1 MIRTLIVDDDPNA
14 VSIHREFVD
23 RLPEFTAVA
32 TTTSGTEAVQLAE
45 RLRPDLLLLDM
56 YLPDLPGLEV
66 LRALRASGRPPIDVI
81 AITSAKDVDVLRGAM
96 TLGVVHYIVK
106 PFGFRAFRE
115 RLENYA
121 AARSRLAEAQAPGQ
135 REIDRIFALLRS
147 GSDDM
152 LPKGISAATLK
163 VVVDILRSAEERL
176 TAGDLALRA
185 GFSESVARRYLK
197 FLSDSGNVEYQPR
210 YGSAGR
216 PEHLY
221 SWTGSA

>member
-1 MIRTLIVDDDPNA
+1 VIRTLIVDDDPTA
-14 VSIHREFVD
+14 VSIHREYVD

-32 TTTSGTEAVQLAE
+32 TTTKGTEAVQLVDT
-45 RLRPDLLLLDM
+45 LRPDLVLLDM

-66 LRALRASGRPPIDVI
+66 LRVLRASGRPPIDVI
-81 AITSAKDVDVLRGAM
+81 AITSAKNVDVLRGAM
-96 TLGVVHYIVK
+96 TLGVIHYIVK

-121 AARSRLAEAQAPGQ
+121 AARSRLAVAQAPGQ
-135 REIDRIFALLRS
+135 REVDRIFALLRS

-152 LPKGISAATLK
+152 LPKGISAATLR
-163 VVVDILRSAEERL
+163 VVIDILRTAEERL
-176 TAGDLALRA
+176 TAGDLAVRA

-197 FLSDSGNVEYQPR
+197 FLSDAGNVEYHPR

>member
-1 MIRTLIVDDDPNA
+1 MIRTLIVDDDPTA

-32 TTTSGTEAVQLAE
+32 TTTSGTEAVQLAD

-115 RLENYA
+115 RMENYA
-121 AARSRLAEAQAPGQ
+121 AARSRLAVAQAPGQ
-135 REIDRIFALLRS
+135 REVDRIFALLRS

-163 VVVDILRSAEERL
+163 VVVEILRSAEERM
-176 TAGDLALRA
+176 TAGDLAMRA

-197 FLSDSGNVEYQPR
+197 FLSDSGNVEYHPR

-221 SWTGSA
+221 SWTGSD

>member
-1 MIRTLIVDDDPNA
+1 VIRTLIVDDDPTA
-14 VSIHREFVD
+14 VSIHREYVD

-32 TTTSGTEAVQLAE
+32 TTTSGAEAVQLADT
-45 RLRPDLLLLDM
+45 LRPDLVLLDM

-66 LRALRASGRPPIDVI
+66 LRALRAAGRPPIDVI
-81 AITSAKDVDVLRGAM
+81 AITSAKNVDVLRGAM

-121 AARSRLAEAQAPGQ
+121 AARNRLAVAEAPGQ
-135 REIDRIFALLRS
+135 REVDRIFALLRS
-147 GSDDM
+147 GSDDL

-163 VVVDILRSAEERL
+163 VVVDIFRAAEERL
-176 TAGDLALRA
+176 TAGELATRA

-197 FLSDSGNVEYQPR
+197 FLSDSGNVEYHPR

>member
-1 MIRTLIVDDDPNA
+1 MIRTLIVDDDPTA
-14 VSIHREFVD
+14 VGIHRAFVD
-23 RLPEFTAVA
+23 RLAEFSTVG
-32 TTTSGTEAVQLAE
+32 TTTTGAEAVQLAD

-66 LRALRASGRPPIDVI
+66 LRALRAAGRPPVDVI
-81 AITSAKDVDVLRGAM
+81 AITSAKDVDILRGAM
-96 TLGVVHYIVK
+96 SLGVVHYIVK
-106 PFGFRAFRE
+106 PFGFRAFRD

-121 AARSRLAEAQAPGQ
+121 AARSRLAEAHAPGQ
-135 REIDRIFALLRS
+135 REVDRIFALLRS

-152 LPKGISAATLK
+152 LPKGISAATLR
-163 VVVDILRSAEERL
+163 VVVDLLRSAEDRL
-176 TAGDLALRA
+176 SAGDLAARA

-197 FLSDSGNVEYQPR
+197 FLADSGNVEYHLR

>member
-1 MIRTLIVDDDPNA
+1 VIRTLIVDDDPTA
-14 VSIHREFVD
+14 VSIHREYVD
-23 RLPEFTAVA
+23 RLPEFAAVA
-32 TTTSGTEAVQLAE
+32 TTTSGTEAVQLVDT
-45 RLRPDLLLLDM
+45 LRPDLVLLDM

-66 LRALRASGRPPIDVI
+66 LRALRASGRPPVDVI
-81 AITSAKDVDVLRGAM
+81 AITSAKNVDVLRGAM

-121 AARSRLAEAQAPGQ
+121 AARSRLAVAQAPGQ
-135 REIDRIFALLRS
+135 REVDRIFALLRS

-163 VVVDILRSAEERL
+163 VVIDSLRTAERM
-176 TAGDLALRA
+176 TAGELATQA

-197 FLSDSGNVEYQPR
+197 FLSDAGNVEYHPR

-221 SWTGSA
+221 SWTGST

>member
-1 MIRTLIVDDDPNA
+1 VIRTLIVDDDPNA

-32 TTTSGTEAVQLAE
+32 MTTSGTEAVQLADK
-45 RLRPDLLLLDM
+45 LRPDLLLLDM

-121 AARSRLAEAQAPGQ
+121 AARNRLAEAQAPGQ

-147 GSDDM
+147 GSDDL

-163 VVVDILRSAEERL
+163 VVVGILRSAEGQL
-176 TAGDLALRA
+176 TAGDLATRA

-197 FLSDSGNVEYQPR
+197 FLSDSGNVEYHPR

>member
-32 TTTSGTEAVQLAE
+32 TTTSGTEAVQLAD

-176 TAGDLALRA
+176 TAGDLAIRA
-185 GFSESVARRYLK
+185 GFGESVARRYLK

>member
-1 MIRTLIVDDDPNA
+1 
-14 VSIHREFVD
+14 
-23 RLPEFTAVA
+23 
-32 TTTSGTEAVQLAE
+32 
-45 RLRPDLLLLDM
+45 
-56 YLPDLPGLEV
+56 
-66 LRALRASGRPPIDVI
+66 
-81 AITSAKDVDVLRGAM
+81 M

-121 AARSRLAEAQAPGQ
+121 AARSRLAEAHAPGQ

-163 VVVDILRSAEERL
+163 VVVDILRSAESRL
-176 TAGDLALRA
+176 TAGDLATQA

-197 FLSDSGNVEYQPR
+197 FLSDSGNVEYHPR

-221 SWTGSA
+221 SWTGST

>member
-1 MIRTLIVDDDPNA
+1 VIRTLIVDDDPNA

-23 RLPEFTAVA
+23 RLPDFTAVA
-32 TTTSGTEAVQLAE
+32 TTTSGLEAVQLAD

-66 LRALRASGRPPIDVI
+66 LRTLRASGRPPIDVI

-115 RLENYA
+115 RMENYA
-121 AARSRLAEAQAPGQ
+121 AARSRLAEAHAPGQ
-135 REIDRIFALLRS
+135 REIDRIFGLLRS

-163 VVVDILRSAEERL
+163 VVVDILRSAEARL
-176 TAGDLALRA
+176 TAGDLAAQA

-197 FLSDSGNVEYQPR
+197 FLSDSGNVEYHPR

-221 SWTGSA
+221 SWTGSP

>member
-1 MIRTLIVDDDPNA
+1 VIRTLIVDDDPTA

-23 RLPEFTAVA
+23 RLPEFTTVA
-32 TTTSGTEAVQLAE
+32 TTTSGTEAVQLAGD
-45 RLRPDLLLLDM
+45 LRPDLLLLDM
-56 YLPDLPGLEV
+56 YLPDLSGLEV

-121 AARSRLAEAQAPGQ
+121 AARSRLAEAHSQGQ
-135 REIDRIFALLRS
+135 REVDRIFALLRS

-163 VVVDILRSAEERL
+163 VVADILRSAEEPQ
-176 TAGDLALRA
+176 TAGDLATRA

-197 FLSDSGNVEYQPR
+197 FLSESGNVEYHPR

-221 SWTGSA
+221 SWTGST

>member
-1 MIRTLIVDDDPNA
+1 VIRTLIVDDDPTA
-14 VSIHREFVD
+14 VSIHREYVD
-23 RLPEFTAVA
+23 RLPEFTALA
-32 TTTSGTEAVQLAE
+32 TTTSGTEAVQLVDT
-45 RLRPDLLLLDM
+45 LRPDLVLLDM

-66 LRALRASGRPPIDVI
+66 LRALRASGRPPTDVI
-81 AITSAKDVDVLRGAM
+81 AITSAKNVDVLRGAM

-121 AARSRLAEAQAPGQ
+121 AARSRLAVAQAPGQ
-135 REIDRIFALLRS
+135 REVDRIFALLRS
-147 GSDDM
+147 GSDDL

-163 VVVDILRSAEERL
+163 VVVEILRSAEERL
-176 TAGDLALRA
+176 TAGDLATRA

-197 FLSDSGNVEYQPR
+197 FLSDSGNVEYHPR

>member
-1 MIRTLIVDDDPNA
+1 VIRTLIVDDDPNA

-32 TTTSGTEAVQLAE
+32 MTTSGTEAVQLADT
-45 RLRPDLLLLDM
+45 LRPDLLLLDM

-121 AARSRLAEAQAPGQ
+121 AARNRLAEAQAPGQ

-147 GSDDM
+147 GSDDL

-163 VVVDILRSAEERL
+163 VVVGILRSAEGQL
-176 TAGDLALRA
+176 TAGDLATRA

-197 FLSDSGNVEYQPR
+197 FLSDSGNVEYHPR

>member
-32 TTTSGTEAVQLAE
+32 TTTSGTEAVQLAD

-115 RLENYA
+115 RMENYA
-121 AARSRLAEAQAPGQ
+121 AARSRLAVAQAPGQ
-135 REIDRIFALLRS
+135 REVDRIFALLRS

-163 VVVDILRSAEERL
+163 VVVDILRSAEEPL
-176 TAGDLALRA
+176 TAGDLAARA
-185 GFSESVARRYLK
+185 GFSESVSRRYLK
-197 FLSDSGNVEYQPR
+197 FLSDSGNVEYHPR

-221 SWTGSA
+221 SWTGSV

>member
-1 MIRTLIVDDDPNA
+1 VIRTLIVDDDPTA
-14 VSIHREFVD
+14 VSIHREYVD

-32 TTTSGTEAVQLAE
+32 TTTSGTEAVQLADT
-45 RLRPDLLLLDM
+45 LRPDLLLLDM

-81 AITSAKDVDVLRGAM
+81 AITSAKNVDVLRGAM

-115 RLENYA
+115 RMENYA
-121 AARSRLAEAQAPGQ
+121 AARSRLAEAHAPGQ
-135 REIDRIFALLRS
+135 REIDRIFGLLRS

-163 VVVDILRSAEERL
+163 VVVDILRSAESRL
-176 TAGDLALRA
+176 TAGDLATQA

-197 FLSDSGNVEYQPR
+197 FLSDSGNVEYHPR

>member
-1 MIRTLIVDDDPNA
+1 VIRTLIVDDDPNA

-32 TTTSGTEAVQLAE
+32 MTTSGTEAVQLADT
-45 RLRPDLLLLDM
+45 LRPDLLLLDM

-121 AARSRLAEAQAPGQ
+121 AARNRLAEAQAPGQ

-163 VVVDILRSAEERL
+163 VVVGILRSAEGQL
-176 TAGDLALRA
+176 TAGDLATRA

-197 FLSDSGNVEYQPR
+197 FLSDSGNVEYHPR

>member
-1 MIRTLIVDDDPNA
+1 MIRTLIVDDDPTA
-14 VSIHREFVD
+14 VSIHREYVD

-32 TTTSGTEAVQLAE
+32 TTTSGTEAVQLADK
-45 RLRPDLLLLDM
+45 LRPDLLLLDM
-56 YLPDLPGLEV
+56 YLPDLSGLEV

-81 AITSAKDVDVLRGAM
+81 AITSAKNVDVLRGAM

-121 AARSRLAEAQAPGQ
+121 AARSRLAVAQAPGQ
-135 REIDRIFALLRS
+135 REVDRIFALLRS

-163 VVVDILRSAEERL
+163 VVVDILRAAEERL
-176 TAGDLALRA
+176 TAGDLATRA

>member
-1 MIRTLIVDDDPNA
+1 MIRTLIVDDDPTA
-14 VSIHREFVD
+14 VSIHREYVD
-23 RLPEFTAVA
+23 RLPDFTAVA
-32 TTTSGTEAVQLAE
+32 TTTSGTEAVQLVDT
-45 RLRPDLLLLDM
+45 LRPDLVLLDM

-66 LRALRASGRPPIDVI
+66 LRALRASDRPPIDVI
-81 AITSAKDVDVLRGAM
+81 AITSAKNVDVLRGAM
-96 TLGVVHYIVK
+96 ALGVVHYIVK

-121 AARSRLAEAQAPGQ
+121 AARSRLAVAQAPGQ
-135 REIDRIFALLRS
+135 REVDRIFALLRS

-163 VVVDILRSAEERL
+163 VVIEILRTAEERM
-176 TAGDLALRA
+176 TAGDLATRA

-197 FLSDSGNVEYQPR
+197 FLSDAGNVEYHPR

>member
-1 MIRTLIVDDDPNA
+1 MIRTLVVDDDPAA
-14 VSIHREFVD
+14 VGIHREFVD
-23 RLPEFTAVA
+23 RMPEFTVVG
-32 TTTSGTEAVQLAE
+32 TTTSGTEAVHLAE
-45 RLRPDLLLLDM
+45 TLRPDLILLDM
-56 YLPDLPGLEV
+56 YIPDLPGLEV
-66 LRALRASGRPPIDVI
+66 LRALRTSVRQPTDVI
-81 AITSAKDVDVLRGAM
+81 AITSAKDVDILRGAM
-96 TLGVVHYIVK
+96 NLGVVHYIVK
-106 PFGFRAFRE
+106 PFGFRVFRE

-121 AARSRLAEAQAPGQ
+121 AARSRLAVAQAPGQ
-135 REIDRIFALLRS
+135 REVDRIFALLRS

-163 VVVDILRSAEERL
+163 VVVDILRSADDRL
-176 TAGDLALRA
+176 TAADLAGRA

-197 FLSDSGNVEYQPR
+197 FLSDSGNVEYHPR

>member
-1 MIRTLIVDDDPNA
+1 MIRTLIVDDDPAA

-23 RLPEFTAVA
+23 RLPEFTVVG
-32 TTTSGTEAVQLAE
+32 TTTSGTEAVQLAGT
-45 RLRPDLLLLDM
+45 LRPDLILLDM

-66 LRALRASGRPPIDVI
+66 LRALRASGRPPTDVI
-81 AITSAKDVDVLRGAM
+81 AITSAKDVDILRGAM
-96 TLGVVHYIVK
+96 NLGVVHYIVK
-106 PFGFRAFRE
+106 PFSYRAFRE

-121 AARSRLAEAQAPGQ
+121 AARSRLAVAHAPGQ

-163 VVVDILRSAEERL
+163 VVVDILRSADDRL
-176 TAGDLALRA
+176 TAGDLATRA

-197 FLSDSGNVEYQPR
+197 FLSDSGNVEYHPR